1 MKRFS
6 IAVLFVISAAA
17 QTTGEA
23 KIVVAG
29 KEYVYRYSPAK
40 PNAPVAVILDAK
52 PGRWPVPADWMKL
65 VPQVDGLSD
74 IGIKA
79 TELMLADA
87 AKRTNVNVNRVYLLG
102 EAQFVTFAVSRI
114 PDIWAA
120 AASVGGDAKLAFATN
135 KIYTANSQLV
145 PKLEAASEKE
155 AIDFVAKQESMPMP
169 PKVDCETGNQ
179 GFTRCYFLQITKF
192 DMRMMN
198 QALGTTRVSSGPL
211 VYLAIGQVA
220 YSPDMEVT
228 APVGSLK
235 AGDRIV
241 GFNGKEV
248 NDHNEYERL
257 LAKMNDGQPV
267 TLTVQRGK
275 QRQRIET
282 SAKVAKNEEPLS
294 ARIQAEYSVES
305 KELLII
311 SRAVAEFVV
320 QLPRPWSGATI
331 NWNGVE
337 VSKNTAAGCWLVS
350 TAGITPCK

>member
-1 MKRFS
+1 MRYLV
-6 IAVLFVISAAA
+6 ALLVAASAEA
-17 QTTGEA
+17 QTMQEA
-23 KIVVAG
+23 KITAMG
-29 KEYVYRYSPAK
+29 KEFVYRYSPAQ

-52 PGRWPVPADWMKL
+52 PDRWPVPVEWMKL
-65 VPQVDGLSD
+65 VPQVDALSD
-74 IGIKA
+74 IGVKV

-87 AKRTNVNVNRVYLLG
+87 AKRTNVNWNRLYLLG

-120 AASVGGDAKLAFATN
+120 AASVGGDAKFAFATN

-145 PKLEAASEKE
+145 PKLEAKSEKD
-155 AIDFVAKQESMPMP
+155 AIDFVAKQETTPMP

-179 GFTRCYFLQITKF
+179 AFTRCYFLQIVKF

-198 QALGTTRVSSGPL
+198 QALGTTRVNSGPQ
-211 VYLAIGQVA
+211 VYLAIGQFA
-220 YSPDMEVT
+220 YSSDMEVT
-228 APVGSLK
+228 TPMGPLRV
-235 AGDRIV
+235 GDRIV
-241 GFNGKEV
+241 AFNGKDV

-257 LAKMNDGQPV
+257 LAKMNEERSV

-282 SAKVAKNEEPLS
+282 SAKVAKREEPLS

-337 VSKNTAAGCWLVS
+337 VSKNTAAGCWVV
-350 TAGITPCK
+350 AMPGITACK